1 MRLLNLVTLCTASL
15 LIFSGCVA
23 PEPSPKAEAVIDKT
37 LPVVQLTA
45 NGVFVDMN
53 AIAFEWKSIK
63 DPRVKGIYVYKN
75 TLDSNSSSDEFYK
88 TIRSRFTT
96 HFVDENVKPGTQ
108 YSYFFK
114 TFSDKAESINSKV
127 SVVNTLPVLKSVIWI
142 QSIQDMPRSA
152 KIIWRPHSNE
162 KVKAYIIERNTL
174 EDNDW
179 EKIATL
185 NGRLN
190 AEYIDLDLK
199 DKYVYKYRVR
209 VATYDGIISEP
220 SKIVKVVT
228 KALPNEIANITAS
241 RNLAKRIDVRWTKA
255 TVKDF
260 DHYNVYRSSYADSS
274 FELIANVKQ
283 NYYIDKINEDGK
295 QYFYKISSVD
305 KDGLESE
312 YDNQAIQG
320 LTLSRPEAPILS
332 EVKLINNKVNIFWKK
347 GDPRIKSYTVAKR
360 YKKDWLDEVKEE
372 FEGIRGNSFVDA
384 NIEPNITYYYK
395 VYGVDEYS
403 VKSKPSIEA
412 EFKSDKLPARVEM
425 SKEQAIEVEK
435 VPNNVKRYKKSD
447 TSGNSE
453 IVIPTQD
460 FN

>member
-1 MRLLNLVTLCTASL
+1 MKLWILTTLCTASL
-15 LIFSGCVA
+15 LTFSGCV
-23 PEPSPKAEAVIDKT
+23 SQSLTPKAEPVVDTT
-37 LPVVQLTA
+37 LPVVQLTK

-63 DPRVKGIYVYKN
+63 DPRVKGVYIYKN
-75 TLDSNSSSDEFYK
+75 TLDADNTEDEYYK

-96 HFVDENVKPGTQ
+96 HFVDEEIKPNTQ

-114 TFSDKAESINSKV
+114 TYSDKAESIKSKTTIVNSLPILD
-127 SVVNTLPVLKSVIWI
+127 SVVWI
-142 QSIQDMPRSA
+142 QSIQNMPRSA
-152 KIIWRPHSNE
+152 KIIWRPHTNE

-174 EDNDW
+174 EDSDW
-179 EKIATL
+179 EKIATI

-190 AEYIDLDLK
+190 AEYIDFDLK

-209 VATYDGIISEP
+209 VVTYDNIISEP

-228 KALPNEIANITAS
+228 KALPYDIIDISAT
-241 RNLAKRIDVRWTKA
+241 RNLPKRIDVRWKKSI
-255 TVKDF
+255 VKDF
-260 DHYNVYRSSYADSS
+260 AHYNVYRSSNVDGN
-274 FELIANVKQ
+274 FELVANVKD
-283 NYYIDKINEDGK
+283 NYFIDKINEDGK
-295 QYFYKISSVD
+295 QYFYRISAVD

-312 YDNQAIQG
+312 YEKQAIQG
-320 LTLSRPEAPILS
+320 ITLVKPEAPIFS
-332 EVKLINNKVNIFWKK
+332 ELKLINNKVNIFWKK
-347 GDPRIKSYTVAKR
+347 GDPRIKSYVVAKR

-372 FEGIRGNSFVDA
+372 FEGIKGTSFVDA

-395 VYGVDEYS
+395 IYGVDEFFI
-403 VKSKPSIEA
+403 KSEPSIEA
-412 EFKSDKLPARVEM
+412 EFKSDKLPARESM
-425 SKEQAIEVEK
+425 SQKQEIEVQK
-435 VPNNVKRYKKSD
+435 VPSSVKRYKKSD